1 MVQVFARRPE
11 ARRKTILYIFDNYIQ
26 EKTSKERKRTNC
38 FIGYV
43 LVENMDSS
51 GDETF
56 NENIS
61 DGSTSSKKTYPNAS
75 DMGEGTMMKQ
85 DRSFRG
91 ISGSERLAAESK
103 ITGKP
108 FGVRIEGV
116 SLDENYHRKEAELWQ
131 AKKRARRTIG
141 RDQMTDDD
149 KCIERRAAN
158 RLAAFQ
164 SRQRKKAII
173 EELQVSRMKAT
184 LVLPVHLLL
193 IPVFSG

>member
-1 MVQVFARRPE
+1 
-11 ARRKTILYIFDNYIQ
+11 
-26 EKTSKERKRTNC
+26 
-38 FIGYV
+38 
-43 LVENMDSS
+43 
-51 GDETF
+51 
-56 NENIS
+56 
-61 DGSTSSKKTYPNAS
+61 
-75 DMGEGTMMKQ
+75 MKQ